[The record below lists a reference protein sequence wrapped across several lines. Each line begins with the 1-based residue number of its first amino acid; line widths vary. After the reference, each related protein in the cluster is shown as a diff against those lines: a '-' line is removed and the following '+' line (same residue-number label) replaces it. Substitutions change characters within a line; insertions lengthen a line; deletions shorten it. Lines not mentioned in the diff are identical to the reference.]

1 MIEILKRLAQLLKAI
16 IKAFVEVI
24 WEVSRK

>member
-1 MIEILKRLAQLLKAI
+1 MIEVLKRLAQLLKAI
-16 IKAFVEVI
+16 IKEFIEVI